1 MQNGAPFLTNTPDL
15 INVCLISLFLLP
27 LFGDVPLADYCS
39 TIRASEGSQVP
50 CSAGCRRECWQL
62 TRQSL
67 RLMALAQQSLH
78 DSCTLLSSSSSS
90 SSSSFP
96 FASSSFPPHYFSVSP
111 AKPRF
116 AQWMLTADHRFTGL
130 QHKGI
135 TKWCS
140 FCCHKSQTWP
150 QQRTITAATRS
161 TSRRN
166 QTLPR

>member
-1 MQNGAPFLTNTPDL
+1 ML
-15 INVCLISLFLLP
+15 LFLLP

-96 FASSSFPPHYFSVSP
+96 FASSSFPPPLFFCF
-111 AKPRF
+111 PRQTQVRAVDVDGRSSLHWAA
-116 AQWMLTADHRFTGL
+116 AQGH
-130 QHKGI
+130 HKVVQ
-135 TKWCS
+135 
-140 FCCHKSQTWP
+140 FLLSQEP
-150 QQRTITAATRS
+150 DMAATKDNHGCYPLHLS
-161 TSRRN
+161 AQSDSSKVM
-166 QTLPR
+166 LS